1 MFKLNYPR
9 LISPF
14 WLNTPQLSGVVLA
27 DGAVRADREVLD
39 LHSGELPP
47 VGTKV
52 ILWMRPDFLVGM
64 SEAEVLAEKEKERLE
79 QQRLLEKDRL
89 AAEQRKREVFESI
102 RSSNARIKIPVRWTS
117 GRKVVLSGLS
127 EGSDGSGLKKNSVC
141 HILLLEPVNEG
152 RFNRPAQS
160 FLCTTE
166 GGSNGKEWTEGLHC
180 HTEGPEGRVVSRI
193 TCSACL
199 RTAQRWSSLNDGY
212 NVAPE
217 VV

>member
-102 RSSNARIKIPVRWTS
+102 RSREGANKHPPQRNRKI
-117 GRKVVLSGLS
+117 
-127 EGSDGSGLKKNSVC
+127 
-141 HILLLEPVNEG
+141 
-152 RFNRPAQS
+152 
-160 FLCTTE
+160 
-166 GGSNGKEWTEGLHC
+166 
-180 HTEGPEGRVVSRI
+180 
-193 TCSACL
+193 
-199 RTAQRWSSLNDGY
+199 
-212 NVAPE
+212 
-217 VV
+217 